1 MVNNRTIKFTLTQN
15 KMRKFSIIISFF
27 LLFNYCFGIDFK
39 IGVLRNVKM
48 KSVLIKATNKPYKIL
63 EGMKP
68 LFEIKAKEELKI
80 TVINNK
86 VQLKF
91 KDKLIGSYDT
101 LKILKIKDDTAI
113 FSVKGIN
120 PVIKQRSYYDELIV
134 FANKNQLT
142 LVNQVDLE
150 NYIIGVLESEVG
162 LNRTKDFYKVHAV
175 ISRTYALKNQYKFIH
190 EGFQLTDLV
199 NCQVYKGNL
208 YQNKRIIDAVKETKN
223 LILVD
228 ENMDYIT
235 AAYFSNSGGQ
245 TNNVEDVWLKALPY
259 LRSIYDPYSLGGY
272 NYEWEKTIKKK
283 SWLNYLVKNY
293 QFPINDSVAL
303 NGACNFKQ
311 KIRHK
316 YLIDWVYQ
324 IPLTEIRNDWK
335 LKSTYFSI
343 FDKGEYIVFKGKG
356 FGHGVGLS
364 QEGAMKM
371 IDLGYDFLD
380 VLRFYYTDVHL
391 IDMRMR
397 DFYILD

>member
-1 MVNNRTIKFTLTQN
+1 
-15 KMRKFSIIISFF
+15 MRNLLIIISFF
-27 LLFNYCFGIDFK
+27 LLTNYCFGTNFK
-39 IGVLRNVKM
+39 IGVFRNAKI
-48 KSVLIKATNKPYKIL
+48 KSVSIKATIKPYKIL
-63 EGMKP
+63 GGMKA
-68 LFEIKAKEELKI
+68 LFEIKEKDEIKI
-80 TVINNK
+80 TVINDK

-91 KDKLIGSYDT
+91 KDKIVGSYDT
-101 LKILKIKDDTAI
+101 LKILKIKDDTSI

-120 PVIKQRSYYDELIV
+120 PNLKQRSYYDELIV

-208 YQNKRIIDAVKETKN
+208 YQNKRIIDAVKETEN

-259 LRSIYDPYSLGGY
+259 LRSIYDPYSTEGY
-272 NYEWEKTIKKK
+272 NYKWEKKIKKE
-283 SWLNYLVKNY
+283 SWLNYLVKKFN
-293 QFPINDSVAL
+293 FPIADSVAL

-311 KIRHK
+311 EIRHK

-324 IPLTEIRNDWK
+324 IPLTKIRNDWN
-335 LKSTYFSI
+335 LKSTFFSI
-343 FDKGEYIVFKGKG
+343 YDNGQFLTFKGRG

-371 IDLGYDFLD
+371 IDLGFGFLD

-397 DFYILD
+397 DFYIID

>member
-1 MVNNRTIKFTLTQN
+1 
-15 KMRKFSIIISFF
+15 
-27 LLFNYCFGIDFK
+27 
-39 IGVLRNVKM
+39 M
-48 KSVLIKATNKPYKIL
+48 KSVSIKADNKSYKIL
-63 EGMKP
+63 GGMKP
-68 LFEIKAKEELKI
+68 LFEIKSKDEVKI
-80 TVINNK
+80 TVINDK

-91 KDKLIGSYDT
+91 KDKVVGTYDT
-101 LKILKIKDDTAI
+101 LKLLKIKEDTSI
-113 FSVKGIN
+113 FSVRGIN
-120 PVIKQRSYYDELIV
+120 PGLKQRSYYDELIV
-134 FANKNQLT
+134 FANKNHLT
-142 LVNQVDLE
+142 LINQVDLE

-259 LRSIYDPYSLGGY
+259 LRSIYDPYSLDGY

-283 SWLNYLVKNY
+283 SWLNYLLKNY
-293 QFPINDSVAL
+293 QFPINDSIAL

-316 YLIDWVYQ
+316 YLIDWMYQ

-335 LKSTYFSI
+335 LKSTFFSI
-343 FDKGEYIVFKGKG
+343 FDKGEYLQFKGKG

>member
-1 MVNNRTIKFTLTQN
+1 MVNNRTVKFTLTQN

-63 EGMKP
+63 GGMKP
-68 LFEIKAKEELKI
+68 LFEIKANEELKI

>member
-1 MVNNRTIKFTLTQN
+1 MVNNRTVKFTLTQN

-63 EGMKP
+63 GGIKP

-91 KDKLIGSYDT
+91 KDKLIGNYDT

-228 ENMDYIT
+228 ENMDSIT

>member
-1 MVNNRTIKFTLTQN
+1 MVNNRTVKFTLTQN

-134 FANKNQLT
+134 FANKNHLT

>member
-1 MVNNRTIKFTLTQN
+1 MVNNRTVKFTLTQN

-63 EGMKP
+63 GGMKP

-134 FANKNQLT
+134 FANKNHLT

>member
-1 MVNNRTIKFTLTQN
+1 MVNNRTVKFTLTQN

-63 EGMKP
+63 GGMKP